1 MTIRTVLL
9 ILLLALLNS
18 GCANTGS
25 SKLSG
30 QLENIMIPEPLPIN
44 FRSQLAIARYNRFL
58 SQSGLSNEER
68 AELLYMRGIHYD
80 KVGLAGLAQYDF
92 GMAKQLKP
100 DMAEAYNSIG
110 IHYTQQEDFIEAY
123 ESFDS
128 ALDINPE
135 LDFALLNRGIAL
147 YYGERNDLAVQD
159 LQRFYDK
166 DTTNVFAAIWLFLA
180 QSKTDKPQALLAL
193 REHRNSLEESNWAD
207 VIVDFYLG
215 DISRDQ
221 LLNSFMVGVKNTQ
234 ELNQRMCEVYFY
246 LGKFY
251 EQQGDTGFALNYFKL
266 VLSTNIYDY
275 VEHRYSRL
283 EISMLRK
290 QLQKDS

>member
-1 MTIRTVLL
+1 MNIRAVLL
-9 ILLLALLNS
+9 ILTIIPLFA
-18 GCANTGS
+18 GCTFNGS

-44 FRSQLAIARYNRFL
+44 FRSQLAIARYNQFL
-58 SQSGLSNEER
+58 TQADLSNEER
-68 AELLYMRGIHYD
+68 AELLYMRGMHYD

-92 GMAKQLKP
+92 GMAKELKP
-100 DMAEAYNSIG
+100 NMAEAYNSIG

-147 YYGERNDLAVQD
+147 YYGKRNDLAVRD
-159 LQRFYDK
+159 LQQYYDN
-166 DTTNVFAAIWLFLA
+166 DPTNPFAAIWLFLA
-180 QSKTDKPQALLAL
+180 QSEIDQSQALKQLRVNRKAL
-193 REHRNSLEESNWAD
+193 LQSNWAN

-215 DISRDQ
+215 NISRDD
-221 LLNSFMVGVKNTQ
+221 LLNSFLLDVKNTQ

-246 LGKFY
+246 LGKHY
-251 EQQGDTGFALNYFKL
+251 ERQGDSGYALNYFKL

>member
-1 MTIRTVLL
+1 MIIRAVLVILTIIPL
-9 ILLLALLNS
+9 IG
-18 GCANTGS
+18 GCTYNGS

-44 FRSQLAIARYNRFL
+44 FRSQLAIARYNQFL
-58 SQSGLSNEER
+58 AQSGLSNEER
-68 AELLYMRGIHYD
+68 AELLYMRGMHYD

-147 YYGERNDLAVQD
+147 YYGKRNDLAVRD
-159 LQRFYDK
+159 LQRFHDK
-166 DTTNVFAAIWLFLA
+166 DPSNPFAAIWLFLA
-180 QSKTDKPQALLAL
+180 QSQSDQPQALQQLKL
-193 REHRNSLEESNWAD
+193 NRNSLVETNWAN

-215 DISRDQ
+215 DISRDE
-221 LLNSFMVGVKNTQ
+221 LLNTFLQDVKNTQ

-246 LGKFY
+246 LGKYY
-251 EQQGDTGFALNYFKL
+251 EQQGDSGFALNYFKL